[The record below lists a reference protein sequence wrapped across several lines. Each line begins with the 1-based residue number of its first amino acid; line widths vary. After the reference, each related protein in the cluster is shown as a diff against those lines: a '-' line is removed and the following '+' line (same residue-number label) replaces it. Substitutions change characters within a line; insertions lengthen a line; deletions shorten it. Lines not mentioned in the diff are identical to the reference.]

1 MRWGL
6 PYVAN
11 EVMMEYAKK
20 IQIARNPD
28 SPPDLLK
35 KLAED
40 NYWAVRM
47 AVAGNPH
54 TPLEILIR
62 LTIDPD
68 SNVQKALQSN
78 PGLPTNTRRRLG
90 TQVRHKR
97 TG

>member
-1 MRWGL
+1 
-6 PYVAN
+6 
-11 EVMMEYAKK
+11 MEYAKK

-54 TPLEILIR
+54 TPPETLER
-62 LTIDPD
+62 LAEDEY
-68 SNVQKALQSN
+68 SNVRGAVAWN
-78 PGLPTNTRRRLG
+78 PGALIPGWSGTPTA
-90 TQVRHKR
+90 
-97 TG
+97 